1 MNRLK
6 ITLLKSFVLILQ
18 GTLCQVLVANA
29 QNDQNI
35 FTSDVDHF
43 WQAFDSMHTVQDKE
57 QQIAFMK
64 TLYTDKATP
73 GLLQFMEVRH
83 FDAVKLVENIT
94 KYPKFWASIR
104 PNTLRVKEK
113 LPAIEQAIADF
124 RKLYPEL
131 RNAKMYFTIT
141 ATRSAGTVK
150 DSISLIGTELATG
163 NKYTDVSE
171 FPDNRLASFF
181 KNQESDNILL
191 VAVHEY
197 VHTQQKA
204 EGKILL
210 GQCLDEGAC
219 DFVAEQVLK
228 TTLTNSYLV
237 YGRSHED
244 TLKTQFKKEMMGTDF
259 SNWLYNGAVSKTMG
273 DLGYFMG
280 YVICK
285 SYYLHAKDKKKAIK
299 DIISLDY
306 SDQAAI
312 LKFLDDS
319 KYYQ

>member
-1 MNRLK
+1 MKKCALK
-6 ITLLKSFVLILQ
+6 LPLLILIC
-18 GTLCQVLVANA
+18 TLINILPVNG
-29 QNDQNI
+29 QNSSNI
-35 FTSDVDHF
+35 YISDIDHF
-43 WQAFDSMHTVQDKE
+43 WEAFDAVHLEPDSAKQVQ
-57 QQIAFMK
+57 IMK

-73 GLLQFMEVRH
+73 GLKQFMEVRR
-83 FDAVKLVENIT
+83 FDAAKLVDNIN
-94 KYPKFWASIR
+94 KHPKFWASIR

-113 LPAIEQAIADF
+113 IPAIETAVKDF
-124 RKLYPEL
+124 RKIYPEL
-131 RNAKMYFTIT
+131 RDAKMYFTIT
-141 ATRSAGTVK
+141 ATRSAGTVQ

-171 FPDNRLASFF
+171 FPDNRLVNFF
-181 KNQESDNILL
+181 KNQEADNILM

-197 VHTQQKA
+197 VHTQQHG

-210 GQCLDEGAC
+210 GQALSEGAC
-219 DFVAEQVLK
+219 DFIAEKVLK

-237 YGRSHED
+237 YGRNHED
-244 TLKTQFKKEMMGTDF
+244 TLKTQFKQEMMGTDY
-259 SNWLYNGAVSKTMG
+259 SNWLYNGAVIKTMG

-285 SYYLHAKDKKKAIK
+285 SYFAHAKDKKKAIK
-299 DIISLDY
+299 DIITLNY
-306 SDQAAI
+306 ADQTAI

>member
-1 MNRLK
+1 MKNCAPKWPL
-6 ITLLKSFVLILQ
+6 LILIC
-18 GTLCQVLVANA
+18 TLI
-29 QNDQNI
+29 NI
-35 FTSDVDHF
+35 FPVNGQNSSNIYTSDIDHF
-43 WQAFDSMHTVQDKE
+43 WEAFDAVRLEPDSAKQVD
-57 QQIAFMK
+57 IMK
-64 TLYTDKATP
+64 KLYTDKATP
-73 GLLQFMEVRH
+73 GLIQFMQVRR
-83 FDAVKLVENIT
+83 FDAAKLVDNIN
-94 KYPKFWASIR
+94 KHPKFWASIR

-113 LPAIEQAIADF
+113 IPAIENAIKDF
-124 RKLYPEL
+124 RKLYPDL
-131 RNAKMYFTIT
+131 RDAKLYFTIT
-141 ATRSAGTVK
+141 ATRSAGTVR

-171 FPDNRLASFF
+171 FPDNRLANFF
-181 KNQESDNILL
+181 KNQEADNILM

-210 GQCLDEGAC
+210 GQALTEGAC
-219 DFVAEQVLK
+219 DFITEQVLK

-244 TLKTQFKKEMMGTDF
+244 TLKVQFKQDMMGADY
-259 SNWLYNGAVSKTMG
+259 SNWLYNGSVIKTMG

-285 SYYLHAKDKKKAIK
+285 SYYQHAKDKKKAIK
-299 DIISLDY
+299 DIISLNY
-306 SDQAAI
+306 ADQTAI
-312 LKFLDDS
+312 LQFLDDS